1 MEVLMDDELIVL
13 EPEDG
18 DEKGFVSDEDFDS
31 VFDIE
36 DFDEETLEN
45 LIGEVQSS
53 IDFLEDIV
61 YNMYYSYNRLK
72 EETTERINT
81 LEIENKNYC
90 EELKKLYQELANN
103 KQE

>member
-18 DEKGFVSDEDFDS
+18 DEKESVSDEDFDS

-36 DFDEETLEN
+36 DFDEETLEV

-53 IDFLEDIV
+53 IDFLEDIM

-81 LEIENKNYC
+81 LEIENENYC

>member
-1 MEVLMDDELIVL
+1 
-13 EPEDG
+13 
-18 DEKGFVSDEDFDS
+18 
-31 VFDIE
+31 
-36 DFDEETLEN
+36 
-45 LIGEVQSS
+45 
-53 IDFLEDIV
+53 
-61 YNMYYSYNRLK
+61 MYYSYNRLK